1 MSNPKLTLFPISTTI
16 NMKGQLCV
24 QKLPLTDLAAQFGTP
39 LYVYDI
45 ATLHHQ
51 IAAYRDGLASYP
63 AASQL
68 TYASKA
74 FLNTAL
80 ASLLDQA
87 GLGLDVASLGE
98 IFIGK
103 EGDTAAKMH
112 WHGNNKSRADLDL
125 ALIFE
130 VGCIVIDNLTEAA
143 MLRQFAQEKGKK
155 IKVWLRINPDV
166 AITTHHQY
174 TVTGTA
180 ESKFGLTLSEAH
192 DLALQLIAPESPLDL
207 AGLHVHIGSHFTEA
221 EPVAQA
227 MARLFELAAQ
237 LQQSHGWV
245 MREFCPGGG
254 WGVPYH
260 PDDAPMPITPFV
272 QSLVQAVMQQCAH
285 HQLTL
290 PTLILE
296 PGRSLIAP
304 AGIALYTVG
313 GRKTAGKSR
322 PQISIDG
329 GLADNPRPALYQAK
343 YTAMLANR
351 AHDAESETVRV
362 VGPYCESGDILI
374 QEVPL
379 PLAEPGD
386 ILAVPV
392 SGAYHLSMS
401 SNYNG
406 SLRPAVIFIKD
417 GEAKRV
423 QYRQRLEDLLEGQV
437 NPYR

>member
-1 MSNPKLTLFPISTTI
+1 MSNPKLALFPISTTI
-16 NMKGQLCV
+16 NPDGQLCV
-24 QKLPLTDLAAQFGTP
+24 QNLPLADLAAQFGTP

-51 IAAYRDGLASYP
+51 IAAYRAGLAAYP
-63 AASQL
+63 APSQL

-74 FLNTAL
+74 FLNIAL
-80 ASLLDQA
+80 ASLLNQA
-87 GLGLDVASLGE
+87 GLGLDVASVGE
-98 IFIGK
+98 IIIGN
-103 EGDTAAKMH
+103 EAVNHAMMH
-112 WHGNNKSRADLDL
+112 WHGNNKSQADLNI
-125 ALIFE
+125 ALGKDI
-130 VGCIVIDNLTEAA
+130 GCIVIDNLTEAA
-143 MLRQFAQEKGKK
+143 MLRQLAHEQSKK
-155 IKVWLRINPDV
+155 VKVWLRINPDV
-166 AITTHHQY
+166 AIATHHEY

-180 ESKFGLTLSEAH
+180 ESKFGLTLDEAH
-192 DLALQLIAPESPLDL
+192 GLALQLIAPDSPLDL

-237 LQQSHGWV
+237 LKQSHGWV

-272 QSLVQAVMQQCAH
+272 QSLVQAVVQQCEQ

-304 AGIALYTVG
+304 AGVALYSVG

-351 AHDAESETVRV
+351 AHDVETETVRV

-374 QEVPL
+374 HEVPL
-379 PLAEPGD
+379 PVAEPGD

-392 SGAYHLSMS
+392 AGAYQLSMS
-401 SNYNG
+401 SNYNA

-417 GEAKRV
+417 GEAQQV
-423 QYRQRLEDLLEGQV
+423 QHRQRLEDLLEGQR